1 MLRLP
6 SAVWT
11 EGVLQQPY
19 HIGSPTISSNI
30 ERFGYGHCSSIS
42 TAEFILR
49 EKKEGSKI
57 ESLEKLYNPCCRGGC
72 IIRGVV
78 VAAAAAVATHPIK
91 RLQTA
96 EEVCLNLL
104 HNEAAETVFNG
115 IIGRYIL
122 LLLLLLLLLAVSL
135 VALTWIKQAR
145 RKARSEEEAAIIY
158 NIEIMATTSKLS
170 FRARNLDATKS
181 MPVYCADELPDL
193 AECTPINRAV
203 AQMPTGMEKDEEN
216 SSYNKIGAFQ
226 GFFWCMLIL
235 IIQTVEDFFMIL
247 RVLPV
252 SSEKI
257 SATPLRL
264 IRTVNMKCNNIV
276 LERKG
281 PLLAKDIGLDYMTL
295 TEIARGG
302 FSVYGLVKINTVVF
316 MESHLQE
323 AILAQQASTSGI
335 AVENHVIPTP
345 KVFTVDR
352 GYYDA
357 LYPVQPAPSINQLIK
372 VQEITSSTCTGCV
385 SGGVGFK
392 RLIVQFEPFKSQTS
406 LSLGNEEPEY
416 DIDSE
421 DEAWLAER
429 GGLIAE
435 SDFEKMMEL
444 LEGAS
449 SGLQI
454 CQPNEARSLLKDF
467 ETDLVDDVYDY
478 WLQKRKDAAASQKI
492 ASLIPRVKTDA
503 RRDASGSDIAYVAFR
518 RRLERMQTRKN
529 RKNDEDSYEK
539 ILKLGHDLSRVV
551 ILFDMLRRRE
561 HTKQTIIGLDD
572 KICKCRWS
580 VCDFSCILYNHI
592 LSKVKLERNATMS
605 PTDESQDE
613 LSSSMSPTKVK
624 GQKRKRHSRNS
635 VSENDRDLVSRA
647 WLRRN
652 AEMWNKPAIA
662 ANVLNA
668 GASPCT
674 VSAADAER
682 SAEAAL
688 DGRYTFKRRRGCI
701 YRSSLFS
708 NPPEVPR
715 ISPAERFYR
724 TFMPSES
731 GVRCIG
737 YARRRMGR
745 GGRIIFDR
753 VLLSTPSTSQC
764 APDPPFC
771 SVIDT
776 TKSYQCKL
784 VAADSKDDGDS
795 SSDSDVDRR
804 DWNEEDEREYRRQE
818 ELYAKRIFDMSYAG
832 SMQRLQ
838 SGVGENG
845 SSSRG
850 TGEQVVVLGEDSNGS
865 SSGNGQNIM
874 SINGVRETDRLRV
887 VNLQQNGPPLNIH
900 ARSVSDCGLQPVLL
914 TASVAGKV
922 EKVAPLP
929 NASSV
934 NYQIFMVASLIDVF
948 VSEVLQQKRVH
959 DHSLRIP
966 SQMPLS
972 SETSESSPVFYT
984 HLPPPLTPA
993 TGLLAAGEQ
1002 TLHRPPRTFEFV
1014 SSSGMINPAQTLIV
1028 TTTQPNRQDRPER
1041 QVLTMPSQEVI
1052 IGGQSIRSRASGR
1065 RRSFASSNMTQ
1076 LATSLPRP
1084 EMNLQRLN
1092 SYGFHADIIAQATH
1106 CVDTKR
1112 LELAIKGSGAR
1123 IKPSPMIA
1131 HSLLQACPPE
1141 TKTLRDLL
1149 LGTGL
1154 STTKTAL
1161 SNAAVTRTYT
1171 APHYVPV
1178 VGDTHRYVPFSN
1190 VVTTTSYYVP
1200 VTDVSS
1206 PGSESMSPPTP
1217 HAMSPV
1223 VQGQSTRSYFGVS
1236 EPKIQ
1241 TPVAVVSGRPSL
1253 NGTQVDTRR
1262 SSSAVSKTNGGN
1274 REHETLISSPQVGIE
1289 LQRNQAKGRISSASS
1304 PLNATVTA
1312 EKSTEGNVVNRG
1324 SGNSTTIAATTPTV
1338 AEKIYPEPTE
1348 AGENT
1353 LSNKV
1358 ASNHRDIAA
1367 CRGMVN
1373 YVIN

>member
-1 MLRLP
+1 MDLSGR
-6 SAVWT
+6 
-11 EGVLQQPY
+11 
-19 HIGSPTISSNI
+19 
-30 ERFGYGHCSSIS
+30 
-42 TAEFILR
+42 
-49 EKKEGSKI
+49 
-57 ESLEKLYNPCCRGGC
+57 
-72 IIRGVV
+72 
-78 VAAAAAVATHPIK
+78 
-91 RLQTA
+91 
-96 EEVCLNLL
+96 
-104 HNEAAETVFNG
+104 NET
-115 IIGRYIL
+115 
-122 LLLLLLLLLAVSL
+122 
-135 VALTWIKQAR
+135 Q
-145 RKARSEEEAAIIY
+145 
-158 NIEIMATTSKLS
+158 
-170 FRARNLDATKS
+170 
-181 MPVYCADELPDL
+181 
-193 AECTPINRAV
+193 
-203 AQMPTGMEKDEEN
+203 
-216 SSYNKIGAFQ
+216 
-226 GFFWCMLIL
+226 
-235 IIQTVEDFFMIL
+235 
-247 RVLPV
+247 
-252 SSEKI
+252 
-257 SATPLRL
+257 
-264 IRTVNMKCNNIV
+264 
-276 LERKG
+276 
-281 PLLAKDIGLDYMTL
+281 
-295 TEIARGG
+295 
-302 FSVYGLVKINTVVF
+302 
-316 MESHLQE
+316 ESHLQE

-357 LYPVQPAPSINQLIK
+357 LYPVQPAPSVNQLIK
-372 VQEITSSTCTGCV
+372 VQA
-385 SGGVGFK
+385 
-392 RLIVQFEPFKSQTS
+392 S
-406 LSLGNEEPEY
+406 LSLGNEEPDY

-429 GGLIAE
+429 GGLTAE

-478 WLQKRKDAAASQKI
+478 WLQKRKADPRQDFAIRDAAASHKI

-561 HTKQTIIGLDD
+561 YTKQTVIGLDD

-580 VCDFSCILYNHI
+580 VCDFSCILYNHV
-592 LSKVKLERNATMS
+592 LSKMKLERNAAMS
-605 PTDESQDE
+605 PIEESQDE
-613 LSSSMSPTKVK
+613 LPTSMSPTKMK
-624 GQKRKRHSRNS
+624 GQKRKRHSRTS
-635 VSENDRDLVSRA
+635 TSEADKNLVSRA

-652 AEMWNKPAIA
+652 AELWNKPAVA

-668 GASPCT
+668 GASPST
-674 VSAADAER
+674 VSTADAER
-682 SAEAAL
+682 NAEAAL

-708 NPPEVPR
+708 NLPEVPR
-715 ISPAERFYR
+715 VSPAERFYR
-724 TFMPSES
+724 TFMPSVN

-753 VLLSTPSTSQC
+753 VLLSPPSTSQS
-764 APDPPFC
+764 APDPPFS

-784 VAADSKDDGDS
+784 MSVDGSKDDND
-795 SSDSDVDRR
+795 SSDSDENRR
-804 DWNEEDEREYRRQE
+804 NWNDEDEREYRRQE
-818 ELYAKRIFDMSYAG
+818 ELYAKRIFDMSDI
-832 SMQRLQ
+832 SSTQKLQ
-838 SGVGENG
+838 SGVGRHG
-845 SSSRG
+845 TSFRG
-850 TGEQVVVLGEDSNGS
+850 TGEQVVVLGEDNNGS
-865 SSGNGQNIM
+865 SSDIGQNIM
-874 SINGVRETDRLRV
+874 SVNGVRETDRLRV
-887 VNLQQNGPPLNIH
+887 VNLQQNGPPMNVS
-900 ARSVSDCGLQPVLL
+900 ARSVGDCGLQPVLL

-934 NYQIFMVASLIDVF
+934 NYQ
-948 VSEVLQQKRVH
+948 QKRVH

-966 SQMPLS
+966 SQMSLS

-984 HLPPPLTPA
+984 HLPPPLPPA
-993 TGLLAAGEQ
+993 TRLLAAGEQ
-1002 TLHRPPRTFEFV
+1002 TIHRPPRTFEFIN
-1014 SSSGMINPAQTLIV
+1014 SSGMLNQAQTLIV
-1028 TTTQPNRQDRPER
+1028 TTAQPPRQDHLER
-1041 QVLTMPSQEVI
+1041 QILTIPSQEI
-1052 IGGQSIRSRASGR
+1052 IGGQNIRPRASGR
-1065 RRSFASSNMTQ
+1065 RRSFASPGVAQ
-1076 LATSLPRP
+1076 LSSSLPRP

-1092 SYGFHADIIAQATH
+1092 TSGFHADIVAQATH

-1131 HSLLQACPPE
+1131 HSLLQSCPPE

-1154 STTKTAL
+1154 SSAKTAL
-1161 SNAAVTRTYT
+1161 NNTAVMPAVTRTYT
-1171 APHYVPV
+1171 APQYVPV
-1178 VGDTHRYVPFSN
+1178 VGDTHRYVPLTN
-1190 VVTTTSYYVP
+1190 TTTFPSFCFAAYYVP

-1217 HAMSPV
+1217 HAMSPA
-1223 VQGQSTRSYFGVS
+1223 VQSQSTLNYFGVT

-1241 TPVAVVSGRPSL
+1241 TPVAVVSSRPSL

-1262 SSSAVSKTNGGN
+1262 SGGAISKTNGGSRD
-1274 REHETLISSPQVGIE
+1274 RETFITSPQVGIE
-1289 LQRNQAKGRISSASS
+1289 LQPQQVKGRVGSAST
-1304 PLNATVTA
+1304 PLNAMLSSEKPA
-1312 EKSTEGNVVNRG
+1312 EGSAVNRSG
-1324 SGNSTTIAATTPTV
+1324 GNSTAAAATTPTV
-1338 AEKIYPEPTE
+1338 VAEKMYSEKTG
-1348 AGENT
+1348 AAENT

-1358 ASNHRDIAA
+1358 TNNHRDIAA
-1367 CRGMVN
+1367 CHGMVN

>member
-1 MLRLP
+1 
-6 SAVWT
+6 
-11 EGVLQQPY
+11 
-19 HIGSPTISSNI
+19 
-30 ERFGYGHCSSIS
+30 
-42 TAEFILR
+42 
-49 EKKEGSKI
+49 
-57 ESLEKLYNPCCRGGC
+57 
-72 IIRGVV
+72 
-78 VAAAAAVATHPIK
+78 
-91 RLQTA
+91 
-96 EEVCLNLL
+96 
-104 HNEAAETVFNG
+104 
-115 IIGRYIL
+115 
-122 LLLLLLLLLAVSL
+122 
-135 VALTWIKQAR
+135 
-145 RKARSEEEAAIIY
+145 
-158 NIEIMATTSKLS
+158 MATTSKLS

-216 SSYNKIGAFQ
+216 
-226 GFFWCMLIL
+226 
-235 IIQTVEDFFMIL
+235 
-247 RVLPV
+247 
-252 SSEKI
+252 
-257 SATPLRL
+257 
-264 IRTVNMKCNNIV
+264 
-276 LERKG
+276 
-281 PLLAKDIGLDYMTL
+281 
-295 TEIARGG
+295 
-302 FSVYGLVKINTVVF
+302 
-316 MESHLQE
+316 ESHLQE

-372 VQEITSSTCTGCV
+372 VQA
-385 SGGVGFK
+385 
-392 RLIVQFEPFKSQTS
+392 S
-406 LSLGNEEPEY
+406 LSLGNEEPDY

-429 GGLIAE
+429 GGLTAA

-478 WLQKRKDAAASQKI
+478 WLQKRKDAAASRKI

-551 ILFDMLRRRE
+551 VLFDMLRRRE
-561 HTKQTIIGLDD
+561 HTKQTVIGLDD
-572 KICKCRWS
+572 KICKCRWAVS
-580 VCDFSCILYNHI
+580 DFNCVLYNHI
-592 LSKVKLERNATMS
+592 LSKVKLERNTTMS
-605 PTDESQDE
+605 PTEESQDE
-613 LSSSMSPTKVK
+613 LLSSMSPTKSK
-624 GQKRKRHSRNS
+624 AQKRKRHSRTS
-635 VSENDRDLVSRA
+635 TSEADKDLVSRT

-652 AEMWNKPAIA
+652 AELWNKPATA

-668 GASPCT
+668 GASPST
-674 VSAADAER
+674 VSTADAER
-682 SAEAAL
+682 NAEAAL
-688 DGRYTFKRRRGCI
+688 DGRYTFKRRRGCR

-708 NPPEVPR
+708 NPPEVPKV
-715 ISPAERFYR
+715 SPAERFYR
-724 TFMPSES
+724 TFMPSAN

-753 VLLSTPSTSQC
+753 LLLSAPSTSQS

-784 VAADSKDDGDS
+784 TAVDGSKDDND
-795 SSDSDVDRR
+795 SSDSDDSHKNW
-804 DWNEEDEREYRRQE
+804 DDEDEREYRRRE
-818 ELYAKRIFDMSYAG
+818 ELYAKRIFDMSDTG
-832 SMQRLQ
+832 STQKLQ
-838 SGVGENG
+838 SGLSRDGT
-845 SSSRG
+845 SLRG
-850 TGEQVVVLGEDSNGS
+850 TGEQVVVLGEDNNGS
-865 SSGNGQNIM
+865 ASGIGQNIM
-874 SINGVRETDRLRV
+874 SVNGVRETDRLRV
-887 VNLQQNGPPLNIH
+887 VNLQQNGPPLNVS
-900 ARSVSDCGLQPVLL
+900 ARSVGDCGLQPVLL
-914 TASVAGKV
+914 TASVGGKV

-934 NYQIFMVASLIDVF
+934 SY
-948 VSEVLQQKRVH
+948 QQKRVH
-959 DHSLRIP
+959 DHSLRAS
-966 SQMPLS
+966 SQISLS

-984 HLPPPLTPA
+984 HLPPPLPA
-993 TGLLAAGEQ
+993 TTRLLAAGEQ
-1002 TLHRPPRTFEFV
+1002 AIHRPPRTFEFIN
-1014 SSSGMINPAQTLIV
+1014 SSGMLNQAQTLIV
-1028 TTTQPNRQDRPER
+1028 TTTQPPRQDHLER
-1041 QVLTMPSQEVI
+1041 QILAIPSQEVI
-1052 IGGQSIRSRASGR
+1052 IGGQSIRPRTGGR
-1065 RRSFASSNMTQ
+1065 RRSFASSVAQ
-1076 LATSLPRP
+1076 LSSLPRP
-1084 EMNLQRLN
+1084 EINLQRSN
-1092 SYGFHADIIAQATH
+1092 TCGFNADIVTQATH

-1131 HSLLQACPPE
+1131 HSLLQSCPPE

-1154 STTKTAL
+1154 SNTKTAL
-1161 SNAAVTRTYT
+1161 SNTAVMPAVTRTYT
-1171 APHYVPV
+1171 APQYVPV
-1178 VGDTHRYVPFSN
+1178 VGDAHRYVPFTN
-1190 VVTTTSYYVP
+1190 VVTTTSYYMP

-1217 HAMSPV
+1217 HAMSPA
-1223 VQGQSTRSYFGVS
+1223 VQNQSARNYFGVT

-1241 TPVAVVSGRPSL
+1241 TPVAVVSSRPSL

-1262 SSSAVSKTNGGN
+1262 SGGAISKTNGGS
-1274 REHETLISSPQVGIE
+1274 RERETFISSPQVGIE
-1289 LQRNQAKGRISSASS
+1289 LQPHQAKCRVGSASS
-1304 PLNATVTA
+1304 PLNAVLAT
-1312 EKSTEGNVVNRG
+1312 EKPAEGNAVSRSG
-1324 SGNSTTIAATTPTV
+1324 GNSAAATATTPAVV
-1338 AEKIYPEPTE
+1338 AEEMYAEPAG
-1348 AGENT
+1348 AGEDT

-1358 ASNHRDIAA
+1358 TNNHRDIAA
-1367 CRGMVN
+1367 CHGMVN

>member
-1 MLRLP
+1 
-6 SAVWT
+6 
-11 EGVLQQPY
+11 
-19 HIGSPTISSNI
+19 
-30 ERFGYGHCSSIS
+30 
-42 TAEFILR
+42 
-49 EKKEGSKI
+49 
-57 ESLEKLYNPCCRGGC
+57 
-72 IIRGVV
+72 
-78 VAAAAAVATHPIK
+78 
-91 RLQTA
+91 
-96 EEVCLNLL
+96 
-104 HNEAAETVFNG
+104 
-115 IIGRYIL
+115 
-122 LLLLLLLLLAVSL
+122 
-135 VALTWIKQAR
+135 
-145 RKARSEEEAAIIY
+145 
-158 NIEIMATTSKLS
+158 MATTSKLS

-216 SSYNKIGAFQ
+216 
-226 GFFWCMLIL
+226 
-235 IIQTVEDFFMIL
+235 
-247 RVLPV
+247 
-252 SSEKI
+252 
-257 SATPLRL
+257 
-264 IRTVNMKCNNIV
+264 
-276 LERKG
+276 
-281 PLLAKDIGLDYMTL
+281 
-295 TEIARGG
+295 
-302 FSVYGLVKINTVVF
+302 
-316 MESHLQE
+316 ESHLQE

-345 KVFTVDR
+345 KVFTVDC

-372 VQEITSSTCTGCV
+372 VQA
-385 SGGVGFK
+385 
-392 RLIVQFEPFKSQTS
+392 S
-406 LSLGNEEPEY
+406 LSLGNEEPDY

-421 DEAWLAER
+421 DETWLAER
-429 GGLIAE
+429 GGFTAE

-478 WLQKRKDAAASQKI
+478 WLQKRKDAAASHKI

-561 HTKQTIIGLDD
+561 HTKQTVIGLDD
-572 KICKCRWS
+572 KICKCRWT
-580 VCDFSCILYNHI
+580 VCDFSCVLYNHI

-605 PTDESQDE
+605 PTEESQDE
-613 LSSSMSPTKVK
+613 LPSSISPTKIK
-624 GQKRKRHSRNS
+624 GQKRKRHSRTS
-635 VSENDRDLVSRA
+635 IADTDKDLVSRA
-647 WLRRN
+647 WLKRN
-652 AEMWNKPAIA
+652 AELWNKPATA

-668 GASPCT
+668 GASPST
-674 VSAADAER
+674 VSTGDAER
-682 SAEAAL
+682 NAEAAL

-708 NPPEVPR
+708 NPPEVPK

-724 TFMPSES
+724 TFMPSAN

-753 VLLSTPSTSQC
+753 VLLSAPSTSQS
-764 APDPPFC
+764 APDPPFS

-784 VAADSKDDGDS
+784 VDVDKYDND
-795 SSDSDVDRR
+795 SSDSDENRKN
-804 DWNEEDEREYRRQE
+804 WNDEDEREYRRQE
-818 ELYAKRIFDMSYAG
+818 ELYARRIFDISDT
-832 SMQRLQ
+832 SSTQKLQ
-838 SGVGENG
+838 SGVGRDG
-845 SSSRG
+845 TSSRG
-850 TGEQVVVLGEDSNGS
+850 TGEQVVVLGEDNDGS
-865 SSGNGQNIM
+865 ASGIGQNVM
-874 SINGVRETDRLRV
+874 SVNGVREPDRLRV
-887 VNLQQNGPPLNIH
+887 VNLQQNGPPLNVG

-922 EKVAPLP
+922 EKVAPLL

-934 NYQIFMVASLIDVF
+934 NY
-948 VSEVLQQKRVH
+948 QQKRVH
-959 DHSLRIP
+959 DHSLRIS
-966 SQMPLS
+966 SQMSLS

-984 HLPPPLTPA
+984 HLPPPLPPSTRLLA
-993 TGLLAAGEQ
+993 TGEQ
-1002 TLHRPPRTFEFV
+1002 AVHRPPRTFEFV
-1014 SSSGMINPAQTLIV
+1014 NSSGMLNQAQTLIV
-1028 TTTQPNRQDRPER
+1028 TTTQPPRQDHLER
-1041 QVLTMPSQEVI
+1041 QILAVPSQEVI
-1052 IGGQSIRSRASGR
+1052 ISGQNIRPRAGGR
-1065 RRSFASSNMTQ
+1065 RRSFASSSVAQ
-1076 LATSLPRP
+1076 LSSLPRP

-1092 SYGFHADIIAQATH
+1092 TSGFHADIVAQATH

-1131 HSLLQACPPE
+1131 HSLLQSCPPE

-1149 LGTGL
+1149 LGSGL
-1154 STTKTAL
+1154 SNTKTAL
-1161 SNAAVTRTYT
+1161 SNAAVMPTVTRAYT
-1171 APHYVPV
+1171 VPQYVPV
-1178 VGDTHRYVPFSN
+1178 VGDTHRYVPFTN

-1217 HAMSPV
+1217 HAMSPA
-1223 VQGQSTRSYFGVS
+1223 VQNQSARNYFGVT

-1241 TPVAVVSGRPSL
+1241 TPVAVVSARPSL
-1253 NGTQVDTRR
+1253 NGTQVDARR
-1262 SSSAVSKTNGGN
+1262 GGSTINKTNGGN
-1274 REHETLISSPQVGIE
+1274 RERETFSSPQVGIE
-1289 LQRNQAKGRISSASS
+1289 LQSHQAKCRVGSASS
-1304 PLNATVTA
+1304 PLNAMLAA
-1312 EKSTEGNVVNRG
+1312 EKPAEGNAVNRNG
-1324 SGNSTTIAATTPTV
+1324 GNSAAAAATTPAV
-1338 AEKIYPEPTE
+1338 AEKMYPEPTE

-1358 ASNHRDIAA
+1358 TNNHRDIAA
-1367 CRGMVN
+1367 CHGMVN